1 MDPSLGLSAPQKYE
15 VNMNFSSSNNHLNS
29 NQESALKNE
38 RNYFLLFFK
47 ILSKFP
53 TLNNNQFLLE
63 PYSKGCFIKSR
74 FCNSYVQIQKLS
86 QITQA
91 IFSKAIDAGNSGVML
106 AKTLKNESCIYVT
119 EPRKKINLALEE
131 ETTVCLENIFSV
143 DTLMDIISNVAMEVG
158 LVCQTS
164 QEQVFISHDE
174 GKSSS
179 LGKAVYI
186 KFQPKNS
193 QPVLN
198 THPEQIKKP
207 EPQQNAQVQP
217 KKEIIDEKIHALN
230 EKEQSLAIKEKNLL
244 VREELVETRER
255 KIAEK
260 EKSIKEKEEE
270 DLCKI
275 CYDKP
280 INAIPLPC
288 AHLSFCIDCIMNIH
302 KCSIC
307 NTDITQKVK
316 VYKS

>member
-1 MDPSLGLSAPQKYE
+1 MDPSLSLIAPQKYE

-29 NQESALKNE
+29 NQESVLKDE

-53 TLNNNQFLLE
+53 TLNNNQFLIE
-63 PYSKGCFIKSR
+63 PYSKGCFIKSK
-74 FCNSYVQIQKLS
+74 FSYSYTQIQKLS

-91 IFSKAIDAGNSGVML
+91 IFSKAIDAGNSGVIL

-131 ETTVCLENIFSV
+131 EVTACMDKIFSL

-174 GKSSS
+174 GKTSSI
-179 LGKAVYI
+179 GKAVYI

-193 QPVLN
+193 QPGLN
-198 THPEQIKKP
+198 NQPEQIKKP
-207 EPQQNAQVQP
+207 ELHQNTQLQP
-217 KKEIIDEKIHALN
+217 KKELFDEKIHILN

-244 VREELVETRER
+244 TREELLQTRER

-260 EKSIKEKEEE
+260 EKNIKEKEEE

-288 AHLSFCIDCIMNIH
+288 AHLSFCIDCIMNIQT
-302 KCSIC
+302 CSIC
-307 NTDITQKVK
+307 NGNIAQKVR
-316 VYKS
+316 VYRT